1 MPKTRATARAPL
13 LAARRPRP
21 ARAAA
26 LRWEC
31 SPRDEAFKGGGE
43 DLQIIGTVGQERAVR
58 ALRLGT
64 QLDAP
69 GYNIYVCGVTGTG
82 RASTVQRL
90 LDHIKG
96 FCRIPPDRCYVH
108 NFERPYEPRLLTV
121 PRGSGQ
127 ILAAAMELFIKALPA
142 EVKEAVESDDH
153 AKRRSQIIARF
164 GSEGDRLLDRL
175 ERRASR
181 AGFTLKRVR
190 EGRVTRP
197 GLFPNVQG
205 RSHPMADLERLVE
218 EGKLERAAA
227 DKLIRNHDALSGDL
241 EAAAAQSRELIGRM
255 ETALAEQ
262 EREQVRDHL
271 RPMLAAIASRF
282 PGDARAAVSAHLE
295 NVLAE
300 ILGTLHLFLT
310 SDEPSR
316 SPGEE
321 PTPAVESP
329 GPGASQN
336 DQGGPLPMLL
346 RTFRVN
352 VIFAS
357 GRNGDCPVMVES
369 HPSYR
374 RLFGHFEKSLDATGY
389 WSSDF
394 TQIRPG
400 SLLNADGGYLVL
412 TLEDLFADPAVWLE
426 LKRTLISSRRA
437 IAEEAVA
444 GGSPAVTLQPE
455 PIPIKVK
462 VILIGGR
469 ERYETLLDEEP
480 DFRKIFKVLADFD
493 EHMVRT
499 AKTLRQYAAVSRRI
513 CSDERLGHPE
523 PAALAE
529 VAEYGARL
537 AGHQMRLSTRFSD
550 IADLLREEDN
560 WRQQDGSGRGIL
572 ARHVRDAIREAIQRH
587 SLPQERLLEMFR
599 DGQLLLDIK
608 GARVGQVNGLVI
620 HEAGEFTF
628 GIPSRIT
635 ATVSPGTAGIINIE
649 REAEMSGSTH
659 TKGVL
664 IIGGYMRAMFG
675 AGKPIALT
683 GSVALEQSYGTVD
696 GDSASSTEIYALLSA
711 LSGVALRQ
719 GIAVTGSVDQM
730 GDIQPVGGINDKIEG
745 FFRVC
750 RMLGLTGEQG
760 VLVPGSNMP
769 ELMLEE
775 DVLEAVRRRKFH
787 VYPVGTIPEGIE
799 ILTGVAAG
807 ARGEEGR
814 YPDRTIFGL
823 ADARLTR
830 FNDLVRRHAGLP
842 RA

>member
-1 MPKTRATARAPL
+1 MA
-13 LAARRPRP
+13 
-21 ARAAA
+21 
-26 LRWEC
+26 
-31 SPRDEAFKGGGE
+31 
-43 DLQIIGTVGQERAVR
+43 

-82 RASTVQRL
+82 RESTVKRL

-108 NFERPYEPRLLTV
+108 NFERPYEPRLLTL
-121 PRGSGQ
+121 PRGGGA
-127 ILAAAMELFIKALPA
+127 ILAAAMELFIEALPG
-142 EVKEAVESDDH
+142 EIREALEGEDH
-153 AKRRSQIIARF
+153 AKRRSQIVARF
-164 GSEGDRLLDRL
+164 GSEGDRLLERL

-197 GLFPNVQG
+197 GLFPNVAG

-218 EGKLERAAA
+218 EGKLARAAA
-227 DKLIRNHDALSGDL
+227 DKLIRRHAALSEELGT
-241 EAAAAQSRELIGRM
+241 AATSSRELISRM
-255 ETALAEQ
+255 DAALAEQ
-262 EREQVRDHL
+262 QRQQVADHL
-271 RPMLAAIASRF
+271 RPLLAAIASHF
-282 PGDARAAVSAHLE
+282 QEESRATVSAHLDR
-295 NVLAE
+295 VLAE
-300 ILGTLHLFLT
+300 ILRKLSLFLAAEART
-310 SDEPSR
+310 QPS
-316 SPGEE
+316 GEE
-321 PTPAVESP
+321 PAAAVESADP
-329 GPGASQN
+329 PAAQ
-336 DQGGPLPMLL
+336 DEQGGALGKLL

-357 GRNGDCPVMVES
+357 GRNGDCPVLVES

-374 RLFGHFEKSLDATGY
+374 RLFGHFEKSLDVSGY

-412 TLEDLFADPAVWLE
+412 TLESLFADTAVWME
-426 LKRTLISSRRA
+426 LKRTLISGKLA
-437 IAEEAVA
+437 ITEEAVS

-455 PIPIKVK
+455 AIPIKVK

-469 ERYETLLDEEP
+469 GRYEMLLEEEP

-493 EHMVRT
+493 QHMDRT
-499 AKTLRQYAAVSRRI
+499 PKTLRQYAAVSRRI

-537 AGHQMRLSTRFSD
+537 AGHQARLSTRFSD
-550 IADLLREEDN
+550 IADLLREADY
-560 WRQQDGSGRGIL
+560 WRQQDGQGRRIL
-572 ARHVRDAIREAIQRH
+572 ARHVRAAIREAINRH

-599 DGQLLLDIK
+599 DGQLLIDIK
-608 GARVGQVNGLVI
+608 GSRVGQVNGLVI
-620 HEAGEFTF
+620 REAGQYSF

-649 REAEMSGSTH
+649 REAEMSGSSH

-711 LSGVALRQ
+711 LSGVAIRQ
-719 GIAVTGSVDQM
+719 GISVTGSVDQM

-760 VLVPGSNMP
+760 VLVPRSNVQ

-775 DVLEAVRRRKFH
+775 EVLEAVRRRKFH
-787 VYPVGTIPEGIE
+787 IYPVGTIPEGIE
-799 ILTGVAAG
+799 ILTGIAAG
-807 ARGEEGR
+807 ARGEDGR

-830 FNDLVRRHAGLP
+830 FNEVVSRQAGP
-842 RA
+842 PGG